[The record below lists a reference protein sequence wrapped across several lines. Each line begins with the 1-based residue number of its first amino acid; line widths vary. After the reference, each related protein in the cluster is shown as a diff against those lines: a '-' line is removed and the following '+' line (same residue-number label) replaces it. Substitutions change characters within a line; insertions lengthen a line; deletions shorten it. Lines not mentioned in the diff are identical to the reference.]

1 MIRDEDAFARLIGH
15 VSGAV
20 GMPLDAYKDKCIRRR
35 VAVRMRACGAQSF
48 DEYRAL
54 LDRTPGEL
62 QRLKDALTINVTR
75 FYRNPETWNALAG
88 RLLPEL
94 WQEGSGRLMVWSA
107 GCASGEEPYT
117 VAMLVAEQCR
127 TAGHPDWLARTEIHA
142 TDVDR
147 VSLERAAAGVYRT
160 DAFQDLPA
168 PLFDRY
174 TVPHP
179 AGRAVVPAVRDRVT
193 VLELELGRAAPPA
206 PAYDLI
212 LCRNV
217 VIYFDRPLQEQVFV
231 TFARLLRPG
240 GVLVLGKVETLLGPA
255 RDLLQLVDVRERIYR
270 RRA

>member
-1 MIRDEDAFARLIGH
+1 MPDDPASATGPPTDRPERGGVVCLRPYPRLDDFVGRAAHDEIAHDVDERGPLPAREAI
-15 VSGAV
+15 AV
-20 GMPLDAYKDKCIRRR
+20 EQHAH
-35 VAVRMRACGAQSF
+35 
-48 DEYRAL
+48 
-54 LDRTPGEL
+54 
-62 QRLKDALTINVTR
+62 LT
-75 FYRNPETWNALAG
+75 
-88 RLLPEL
+88 
-94 WQEGSGRLMVWSA
+94 GSGLHRPEALHFREVIVEH
-107 GCASGEEPYT
+107 GLYQG
-117 VAMLVAEQCR
+117 R
-127 TAGHPDWLARTEIHA
+127 FWLARTEIHA

-179 AGRAVVPAVRDRVT
+179 AGRAVVPAVRNRVT